1 MSEKIYFLHLK
12 TGNKR
17 ITWEE
22 AIVNAE
28 DQKTQGVT
36 PHYTLFDNSKKE
48 KLSTPGWLIWSTWQD
63 GAGVVLYVLVWLI
76 PESLKLYIVHI
87 EIYIQFPMVLYLSA
101 EALCKVYS
109 IFARM
114 DKSFWNFRNSILAIK
129 VCIRD

>member
-1 MSEKIYFLHLK
+1 MSERIYFLHLK

-48 KLSTPGWLIWSTWQD
+48 KLSNPGWLIWSTWQD
-63 GAGVVLYVLVWLI
+63 GAGVVVPRDGGKLVLLTGWQ
-76 PESLKLYIVHI
+76 SG
-87 EIYIQFPMVLYLSA
+87 
-101 EALCKVYS
+101 
-109 IFARM
+109 FAY
-114 DKSFWNFRNSILAIK
+114 
-129 VCIRD
+129 C